1 MVDSREKA
9 SAASQSKAGTER
21 AEPEVSEIRRARAP
35 HLTPFRATRTCSA
48 AEPLRNTVRRLS
60 PQREVSIAARLAW
73 AVTVAC
79 SIVVLGGCSSSPTVG
94 SIGAVLSR
102 DRLTG
107 AAYVRQ
113 APRGLAAQSSGL
125 IPGDRIK
132 MVDGVL
138 VDHLDD
144 ARLKELLRGPMGS
157 KIVLTVIRAD
167 RVFDLEITR
176 QALLPAGSLRQRH
189 TRID

>member
-1 MVDSREKA
+1 
-9 SAASQSKAGTER
+9 
-21 AEPEVSEIRRARAP
+21 
-35 HLTPFRATRTCSA
+35 
-48 AEPLRNTVRRLS
+48 
-60 PQREVSIAARLAW
+60 
-73 AVTVAC
+73 
-79 SIVVLGGCSSSPTVG
+79 
-94 SIGAVLSR
+94 
-102 DRLTG
+102 
-107 AAYVRQ
+107 
-113 APRGLAAQSSGL
+113 
-125 IPGDRIK
+125 